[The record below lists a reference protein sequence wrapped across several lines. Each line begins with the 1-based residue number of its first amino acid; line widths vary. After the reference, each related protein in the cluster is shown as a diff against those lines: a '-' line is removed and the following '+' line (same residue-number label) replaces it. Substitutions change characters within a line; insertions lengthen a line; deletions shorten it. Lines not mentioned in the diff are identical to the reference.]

1 MDGLDWERLLC
12 TKRPHLD
19 ASGEVALLERPEAPP
34 RTPAEADV
42 QRVIFS
48 APFRRLAG
56 KTQVHPFARV
66 DYVHNRLTHS
76 LEVAET
82 GVGLAQ
88 AVMRRLGLPEAQQ
101 RAAKLHV
108 RAACLGHDIGNP
120 PYGHAG
126 EYAIQHWV
134 RNHLDDLRALLA
146 RDGAVDEGVLEDLL
160 KFDGNAQAFRLLAN
174 PLPRDSAY
182 FCLTCASLGAL
193 VKYPCRAGDTE
204 GAKFSCFRIAQP
216 WFGRVMDALGLRDGQ
231 AWVRHPL
238 SYLMEI
244 ADDLCYC
251 VTDCEDAM
259 TMGILDEATVRDWFL
274 RLFAHDAARASVRD
288 YSIPHLRATV
298 IRHLLERF
306 TEELCRVF
314 RSPASLPAFEDTSPT
329 WQRLKALKRSYRIV
343 FDDQSKIRNEIQA
356 QTELGRTLDCFLQT
370 LRNIRTERLPYS
382 DSLLVKYTFGEDYV
396 ARHRAQPYVWWV
408 HAMLDFVTGMTDAYL
423 HRFARIL

>member
-1 MDGLDWERLLC
+1 MAGLDWERLLC
-12 TKRPHLD
+12 AQRLHAD
-19 ASGEVALLERPEAPP
+19 AAGRVSLRERAEEPP

-82 GVGLAQ
+82 GVGLTQ
-88 AVMRRLGLPEAQQ
+88 AVTRRLGLPEAQQ
-101 RAAKLHV
+101 RAAQLHV

-134 RNHLDDLRALLA
+134 RSHRDALQELLA
-146 RDGAVDEGVLEDLL
+146 RDDAADGGLLEDLE

-174 PLPRDSAY
+174 PRPRDSAY

-193 VKYPCRAGDTE
+193 VKYPHRACDTA

-216 WFGRVMDALGLRDGQ
+216 WFEQVMDALGLRNGP
-231 AWVRHPL
+231 AWARHPL

-251 VTDCEDAM
+251 VTDCEDAV
-259 TMGILDEATVRDWFL
+259 TMGILDEATVRDWLL
-274 RLFAHDAARASVRD
+274 RLFADDATRLAVRGH
-288 YSIPHLRATV
+288 SIPHLRAT
-298 IRHLLERF
+298 IIHHLMERF
-306 TEELCRVF
+306 TEELCRAF
-314 RSPASLPAFEDTSPT
+314 RAPETLPAFETASPT
-329 WQRLKALKRSYRIV
+329 WQRLKELKKSYRVV
-343 FDDQSKIRNEIQA
+343 FDDQPKIRNEIQA

-370 LRNIRTERLPYS
+370 LRNIRTERPPYS
-382 DSLLVKYTFGEDYV
+382 DSLLVKYTFGEAYV
-396 ARHRAQPYVWWV
+396 AKHRAQPYAWWI
-408 HAMLDFVTGMTDAYL
+408 HAMFDFVTGMTDAYL